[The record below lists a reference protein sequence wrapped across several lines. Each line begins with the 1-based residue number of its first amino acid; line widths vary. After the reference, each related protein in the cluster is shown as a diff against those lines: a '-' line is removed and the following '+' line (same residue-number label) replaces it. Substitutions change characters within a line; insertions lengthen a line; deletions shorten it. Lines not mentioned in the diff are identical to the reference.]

1 MKFDQ
6 HKGDLIIMKKV
17 VFSTLLSCL
26 LVGIVGCS
34 SSGAPSQTD
43 SATPPAASQ
52 SLLEKVKAEK
62 KLVIGTEGTYSPFTY
77 HDQSGKLTGYDVEVV
92 SEVAKRLGV
101 EPVFQETQWDAM
113 FAGLDSKRFDV
124 VANQVGIRPDRQEKY
139 DFSQPYTISRAVLV
153 AHKDNTTL
161 KSFADIKGLKAGQS
175 MTSNYADLA
184 RSNGAEIVAV
194 DNFNQAIDLI
204 AQKRVD
210 VAINDN
216 LSVLDFLKQKPD
228 TPIQIVTKN
237 DKGQPTA
244 FLFRKGSTELV
255 AEIDKVLDEMKKD
268 GTLKAISEKWFSEDI
283 TK

>member
-1 MKFDQ
+1 
-6 HKGDLIIMKKV
+6 MKKV
-17 VFSTLLSCL
+17 IFSTLLSCL
-26 LVGIVGCS
+26 LLGLVGCS
-34 SSGAPSQTD
+34 SSGAPSQSD
-43 SATPPAASQ
+43 NATPPAASQ
-52 SLLEKVKAEK
+52 NLLEKVKAEK

-92 SEVAKRLGV
+92 TEVAKRLGV

-124 VANQVGIRPDRQEKY
+124 IANQVGIRPDRQEKY
-139 DFSQPYTISRAVLV
+139 DFSKPYTISRAVLV
-153 AHKDNTTL
+153 THKDNTAV
-161 KSFADIKGLKAGQS
+161 KGFADIKGLKAGQS

-184 RSNGAEIVAV
+184 RSHGAEIVAV

-210 VAINDN
+210 VVINDN

-237 DKGQPTA
+237 EEGQPTA
-244 FLFRKGSTELV
+244 FMFRKGSTELV
-255 AEIDKVLDEMKKD
+255 DAINKVLEDMHQD
-268 GTLKAISEKWFSEDI
+268 GTLKSISEKWFGEDI